1 MNTEKLLHTFNLHLP
16 RWEQGVERMLEEVF
30 GNGEW

>member
-16 RWEQGVERMLEEVF
+16 RWEQGVVRMVEEVMSD
-30 GNGEW
+30 E